1 MKNIIANIKIIFL
14 LYLVMIS
21 YCNAKFNIKNIKSF
35 NNLFRNNNNMDRIN
49 KFDSKENI
57 DNKISEIGKPL
68 FVDQLIY
75 PILGIIESIFISK
88 MSGLDKLAVQTIG
101 DQIFGIFLNL
111 FSFIPPILLPLI
123 SKVSEKDHK
132 KDKSLIDLSFISIVI
147 SLIMGI
153 SVTFLVIAN
162 IKLILYSGILIS
174 NDKISDN
181 IKENLESYIMIRFLS
196 FPVCLYCGVLYTIL
210 KGNMN
215 IDLLVKSNFICNLFY
230 MISSPFL
237 IKYYGLQG
245 INLLCLFIEIIKSI
259 VFSYNL
265 YNIIGLQNL
274 VRYFISL
281 YMKPKLFLLRLGNK
295 FYYYINN
302 GIFIQIK
309 NLVRK
314 TTYMK
319 INTKILSLD
328 NNGKIL
334 GIHIMLCKLYEL
346 FYIFF
351 KTLNS
356 VSTVLIPKSINES
369 KLNFEITKSRINFW
383 INKFGL
389 YQFSICLL
397 NVIFIKLL
405 HNPFFNNLFLNN
417 KLVINTLNLLFG
429 ITDINS
435 IVPFLETIGKT
446 ILFTNMNCYI
456 NGLVGF
462 YEILLQSNNIY
473 KIHSIISIIFSI
485 IMFFIIPYYNN
496 LQIVWVSSLLL
507 SCLKFLVIK
516 YYSKRF
522 FD

>member
-1 MKNIIANIKIIFL
+1 MKNIIINIKIFFL

-21 YCNAKFNIKNIKSF
+21 FCSSKPYIKKIKSI
-35 NNLFRNNNNMDRIN
+35 NNLFRNNNNNMNRILED
-49 KFDSKENI
+49 KTIDNI
-57 DNKISEIGKPL
+57 DNKIFEIGKPL

-111 FSFIPPILLPLI
+111 FSFIPPILLPLVSKI
-123 SKVSEKDHK
+123 SDKDHK
-132 KDKSLIDLSFISIVI
+132 KDKSLVDLSFISIVI

-153 SVTFLVIAN
+153 SVAFLVIAN
-162 IKLILYSGILIS
+162 VKLILYSGVLIS

-181 IKENLESYIMIRFLS
+181 IKENLESYCMIRFLS

-215 IDLLVKSNFICNLFY
+215 IELLVKSNFICNLVY

-245 INLLCLFIEIIKSI
+245 INLLCLLIEITKSI
-259 VFSYNL
+259 IFSYNL
-265 YNIIGLQNL
+265 YNVIGIQNL
-274 VRYFISL
+274 VRYFISV
-281 YMKPKLFLLRLGNK
+281 YMKPRLFFIRLVNK
-295 FYYYINN
+295 FYYYVNN

-328 NNGKIL
+328 NNGKLL
-334 GIHIMLCKLYEL
+334 GMHIMLCKLYEL

-356 VSTVLIPKSINES
+356 VSTVLIPKSINNT
-369 KLNFEITKSRINFW
+369 NFSFVTTKSRINYW

-397 NVIFIKLL
+397 NVLFIMVLK
-405 HNPFFNNLFLNN
+405 NKVFLENR
-417 KLVINTLNLLFG
+417 LVINTLSLLFG
-429 ITDINS
+429 VNDMNS
-435 IVPFLETIGKT
+435 IVPFLDTIGKT
-446 ILFTNMNCYI
+446 ILFTNLNCYI
-456 NGLVGF
+456 NGLIGF

-473 KIHSIISIIFSI
+473 KIHSIISMIFSI

-496 LQIVWVSSLLL
+496 LQIVWFSSLLL
-507 SCLKFLVIK
+507 SCLKFLIIK

-522 FD
+522 F

>member
-1 MKNIIANIKIIFL
+1 MKNIITNIKIIFL
-14 LYLVMIS
+14 LYLVVIS
-21 YCNAKFNIKNIKSF
+21 YCNAKLNIKNIKSF

-49 KFDSKENI
+49 KFDSIENI

-230 MISSPFL
+230 MIFSPFL

-281 YMKPKLFLLRLGNK
+281 YMKPKLFLLRLVNK

-319 INTKILSLD
+319 INTKIQD
-328 NNGKIL
+328 
-334 GIHIMLCKLYEL
+334 
-346 FYIFF
+346 
-351 KTLNS
+351 
-356 VSTVLIPKSINES
+356 
-369 KLNFEITKSRINFW
+369 
-383 INKFGL
+383 
-389 YQFSICLL
+389 
-397 NVIFIKLL
+397 L
-405 HNPFFNNLFLNN
+405 H
-417 KLVINTLNLLFG
+417 
-429 ITDINS
+429 
-435 IVPFLETIGKT
+435 
-446 ILFTNMNCYI
+446 
-456 NGLVGF
+456 
-462 YEILLQSNNIY
+462 
-473 KIHSIISIIFSI
+473 
-485 IMFFIIPYYNN
+485 
-496 LQIVWVSSLLL
+496 
-507 SCLKFLVIK
+507 
-516 YYSKRF
+516 
-522 FD
+522 